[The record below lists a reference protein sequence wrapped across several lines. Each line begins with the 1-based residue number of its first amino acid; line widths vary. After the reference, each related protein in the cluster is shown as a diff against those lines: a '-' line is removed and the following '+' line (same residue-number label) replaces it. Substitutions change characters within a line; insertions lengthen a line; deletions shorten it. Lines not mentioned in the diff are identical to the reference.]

1 MTEEEASKVF
11 NGPHPEKI
19 ITQETRQKEFD
30 NFSTTD
36 DHGMHIIGLANDQT
50 GNTFYK
56 VKNSWG
62 ITGKYDGFIF
72 VSKAFVMLRT
82 TNCMVHK
89 NAVPAAIAKKM
100 GII

>member
-1 MTEEEASKVF
+1 MKEDEALKVLTDRIPK
-11 NGPHPEKI
+11 NNHPGD
-19 ITQETRQKEFD
+19 QAKEFD
-30 NFSTTD
+30 NYSTTD
-36 DHGMHIIGLANDQT
+36 DHGMHIIGLATDQA

-72 VSKAFVMLRT
+72 VSRAYVMLRT
-82 TNCMVHK
+82 TNIMVNK
-89 NAVPAAIAKKM
+89 NAIPAAIAKKM